1 MTRISSPALGA
12 LPGLGLADG
21 EELRAVF
28 RPDLDDRLAYAG
40 STVALTSQR
49 VCWRPADGAWSS
61 VAVTGGLRLER
72 REHAGLGELRVGQGV
87 QTVARFFHTLAVAKE
102 ATQFVDAFE
111 TLQGRQR
118 TRPPAPADELE
129 GAELPT
135 SGKFPL
141 LRLLRFARPHL
152 GAVLFGLLLTLAST
166 AAGLIPPYLTM
177 PLVDQVLVPG
187 QAGQLTLAAA
197 LPKVALYLGGL
208 AGAAVVA
215 WLLVWAQGA
224 LLSVVTEKVAADLRN
239 RAFAHL
245 QKLSLEYFGGKR
257 TGDLI
262 ARISTDTEHLCSFL
276 SDTLV
281 DFVTDVL
288 MIVSTCAVLF
298 TLDVTLATAAV
309 ISFPPIAWLIMR
321 IRGKMLHGYLR
332 GGRVWSAMTNILA
345 DTIPGIRVVKAFSQE
360 RREIARFA
368 QANQRI
374 VEINNRNNAMW
385 TFFWPSVALLNQV
398 GLLVVWAVGARQV
411 LHHDVTVGVLTAFI
425 AYIGRFYT
433 RVESMSRMLTAT
445 QRASAA
451 AQRLFEILDRVPSV
465 LDPKDPIPIGE
476 MRGEIV
482 FERVSFRYGSRLV
495 LDDISFAVAP
505 GQMIGIV
512 GHTGS
517 GKSTVANLLCRF
529 YDVSAG
535 AVRVDGKDI
544 RRLSLEAYRKHIGIV
559 LQEPFLFFGTIAD
572 NVGYGQP
579 DAGFGQIIR
588 AARAAYAHTFI
599 LKLPEAYDSLV
610 GERGQSLSGGERQ
623 RIAIARAILVDPR
636 ILVLDEATSAVDT
649 HTERE
654 IQRALDNVVAGR
666 TTIAI
671 AHRLSTLRKADLLL
685 VVKDGRLVERGTHA
699 ELLALDG
706 EYARLHRAQVSANAR
721 QNADDA
727 GAPDADEA
735 EDLALA
741 NLAVP
746 RIDADRL
753 VLERDA
759 DGILYARDAGAGGEP
774 VAVVPRRCLP
784 LSHPQG
790 FVCLVDEHGYDRA
803 LVEDAR
809 ILSEPSRQALAAA
822 LAQSEFLPQ
831 VARIEH
837 IEQEATWSEWHVLT
851 DRGPRSFV
859 VEQEDHIRRLDDGR
873 HVITDSFGMRF
884 LVPTPDR
891 LDTQSRKWL
900 ARFS

>member
-1 MTRISSPALGA
+1 MTQASFQAVAS
-12 LPGLGLADG
+12 LPGLSLVDG
-21 EELRAVF
+21 EELRAMF
-28 RPDLDDRLAYAG
+28 HPDLDHRLAYAG
-40 STVALTSQR
+40 SCVALTSQR
-49 VCWRPADGAWSS
+49 VCWQRAGGTWSS
-61 VAVTGGLRLER
+61 MDMGGGLRLER
-72 REHAGLGELRVGQGV
+72 CEHAGLGEVRIVQGTR
-87 QTVARFFHTLAVAKE
+87 TVARFFHTLAVAKE
-102 ATQFVDAFE
+102 ATEFADAFE
-111 TLQGRQR
+111 TAQGKPRA
-118 TRPPAPADELE
+118 RPAAPADDEDS
-129 GAELPT
+129 AHPT

-152 GAVLFGLLLTLAST
+152 GAVVFGLFLTLACT

-187 QAGQLTLAAA
+187 QAGQLTLEAA

-215 WLLVWAQGA
+215 WLLTWAQGA
-224 LLSVVTEKVAADLRN
+224 LLSVVTEKLAADLRN
-239 RAFAHL
+239 RTFAHL

-262 ARISTDTEHLCSFL
+262 ARISSDTDHLCTFL

-281 DFVTDVL
+281 DFITDVL
-288 MIVSTCAVLF
+288 MIASTCAVLF
-298 TLDVTLATAAV
+298 TLDATLATAAV

-321 IRGKMLHGYLR
+321 IRTKMLHGYLR

-368 QANQRI
+368 RVNQRI
-374 VEINNRNNAMW
+374 VEINNRNNTMW
-385 TFFWPSVALLNQV
+385 TFFWPSVALLNQI

-411 LHHDVTVGVLTAFI
+411 LHHEVTVGVLTAFI

-465 LDPKDPIPIGE
+465 LDPKDPIPIGQL
-476 MRGEIV
+476 RGEIA

-495 LDDISFAVAP
+495 LDDVSFTVAP

-512 GHTGS
+512 GQTGS

-544 RRLSLEAYRKHIGIV
+544 RRLSIEAYRKHIGIV
-559 LQEPFLFFGTIAD
+559 LQEPFLFFGTVAD
-572 NVGYGQP
+572 NIGYGQQ
-579 DAGFGQIIR
+579 DASIAQIVR
-588 AARAAYAHTFI
+588 AARAAHAHHFI
-599 LKLPEAYDSLV
+599 LKLPECYDALV

-649 HTERE
+649 QTERE
-654 IQRALDNVVAGR
+654 IQRALDDVVAGR

-685 VVKDGRLVERGTHA
+685 VIKDGRLVERGTQA
-699 ELLALDG
+699 ELLAMDG
-706 EYARLHRAQVSANAR
+706 EYARLHRAQAATTAF
-721 QNADDA
+721 QEAADRV
-727 GAPDADEA
+727 EA
-735 EDLALA
+735 EYAAPEDLT
-741 NLAVP
+741 VP
-746 RIDADRL
+746 LIDADRL
-753 VLERDA
+753 ALQRDSDGVLWAQDV
-759 DGILYARDAGAGGEP
+759 AGGDP
-774 VAVVPRRCLP
+774 IAVVPRRCLP
-784 LSHPQG
+784 LSHPEG
-790 FVCLVDEHGYDRA
+790 FVCLVDGRGHDRA
-803 LVEDAR
+803 LVEDIGVLA
-809 ILSEPSRQALAAA
+809 EPSRQALKAA
-822 LAQSEFLPQ
+822 LAQHEFLPQ
-831 VARIEH
+831 VTRIER
-837 IEQEATWSEWHVLT
+837 IEQEATWSEWHVVT

-884 LVPTPDR
+884 LVPEPEK
-891 LDTQSRKWL
+891 LDAHSRRWL
-900 ARFS
+900 ARFW